1 MRNLS
6 EALDHRVLLCDGSLA
21 RQLRA
26 YDLDEAR
33 DLLGA
38 PEGLEALNLTRS
50 RLLRNLH
57 IAYLEAGADVVRTNT
72 LAASPLTLQRFDL
85 GESAFC
91 INYSAAEIAC
101 EAVDAVPG
109 QGRRRFVL
117 GVVRDQGW
125 DEAPKAIEAAVSVQV
140 EGLLA
145 GGADGI
151 ALDILAGTGRARIFL
166 KGAQRAKQRLGASAP
181 VFLQRSPGGGE
192 FSEAMQALADGIIDY
207 RHGPASQAQRAR
219 GDWLETAIQEE
230 GINLL
235 GGGGTPEDTT
245 RLDAALRAQAED
257 GLRPTTAW
265 RRDPARDE
273 TEPASSTLYR
283 ELEPA
288 QAYG

>member
-1 MRNLS
+1 MRNLA
-6 EALDHRVLLCDGSLA
+6 EALDCRVLLCDGALA

-26 YDLDEAR
+26 HDLDEAR
-33 DLLGA
+33 DFLGA
-38 PEGLEALNLTRS
+38 PEGIEALSLTRA
-50 RLLRNLH
+50 RLLRDLH

-117 GVVRDQGW
+117 GMVRDQGW

-151 ALDILAGTGRARIFL
+151 ALDILAGTGRARMFL
-166 KGAQRAKQRLGASAP
+166 NGAQRAKQRLGARAP
-181 VFLQRSPGGGE
+181 VFLQRGPGGGE
-192 FSEAMQALADGIIDY
+192 FSVAMQALADGIIDY

-219 GDWLETAIQEE
+219 GDWLEAAIQEE

-235 GGGGTPEDTT
+235 GGGGTPDDTA

-257 GLRPTTAW
+257 GLRPVTAW

-273 TEPASSTLYR
+273 TEPASSTLYP

-288 QAYG
+288 QAG

>member
-1 MRNLS
+1 MRNLA
-6 EALDHRVLLCDGSLA
+6 EALDRRVLLCDGSLA
-21 RQLRA
+21 RQLCA
-26 YDLDEAR
+26 HDLDEAR
-33 DLLGA
+33 DFLGA
-38 PEGLEALNLTRS
+38 PEGIEALSLTRA
-50 RLLRNLH
+50 RLLRDLH

-117 GVVRDQGW
+117 GMVRDQGW

-151 ALDILAGTGRARIFL
+151 ALDILAGTGRARMFL
-166 KGAQRAKQRLGASAP
+166 NGAQRAKQRLGARAP
-181 VFLQRSPGGGE
+181 VFLQRGPGGE
-192 FSEAMQALADGIIDY
+192 FSVAMQALADGIIDY

-219 GDWLETAIQEE
+219 GDWLEAAIQEE

-235 GGGGTPEDTT
+235 GGGGTPDDTA

-273 TEPASSTLYR
+273 TEPASSTLYP

-288 QAYG
+288 RVG

>member
-1 MRNLS
+1 MRNLA
-6 EALDHRVLLCDGSLA
+6 EALDRRVLLWDGSLA

-26 YDLDEAR
+26 HDLDEAR
-33 DLLGA
+33 DFLGA
-38 PEGLEALNLTRS
+38 PEGIEALNLTRA
-50 RLLRNLH
+50 RLLRDLH

-91 INYSAAEIAC
+91 INYAAAETAC

-117 GVVRDQGW
+117 GMVRDQGW

-166 KGAQRAKQRLGASAP
+166 KGAQRAKQRLGAGAP
-181 VFLQRSPGGGE
+181 VFLQRSSGGGK
-192 FSEAMQALADGIIDY
+192 FSEAMLALADGVIDY
-207 RHGPASQAQRAR
+207 RHGPALQAQRAR
-219 GDWLETAIQEE
+219 GDWLEAAIQEE
-230 GINLL
+230 WINLL
-235 GGGGTPEDTT
+235 GGGGTPDDTA
-245 RLDAALRAQAED
+245 RLDTALRAQAED

-273 TEPASSTLYR
+273 SEPASSTLYP

-288 QAYG
+288 QVR